1 MMKSPGFSRLRRFLL
16 AAALLLVCQ
25 PAFAEKRVALVLGNS
40 AYQNVARL
48 PNPVNDGATVAAT
61 LKDAGFDVVDSR
73 HDLPAAETRRVLR
86 DFADRTRDADI
97 AVVYYAGHG
106 IEVDG
111 SNYLIPVDAKLERD
125 TDVYDEALSL
135 DRVLL
140 AIEPAKRLRLVILD
154 ACRDN
159 PFSKAMK
166 RTVAS
171 RAIGQGL
178 AKVEPTSP
186 NMLIAYSAKAGSTAA
201 DGDGKNSPFTV
212 ALSKH
217 LTTPGLDVR
226 RAFGFVRD
234 DVLKTTGNRQE
245 PFVYGSL
252 GGDDVPLVTAPAKV
266 EPPAAAPNPQAEVR
280 RDYEL
285 ALQIGN
291 KSAMSAFLAQYP
303 NGFYASLAK
312 LQLEK
317 FATEE
322 SRVAAT
328 EKARLAEQ
336 ERARLATEGAQKA
349 AQAKAEAD
357 AKSAEQA
364 RIAAEKAKQIAQDQ
378 AAAAEQKR
386 AEAER
391 AAADKAAAAK
401 AAADSKVAAVTPA
414 PVKETPNLAALSS
427 GVSQAEVTKSVQAE
441 LRRVGCLS
449 AAADG
454 NWNTTSQRSLTLF
467 NRYAKTS
474 VDTKLASTDAL
485 DTIKSKSARVC
496 PLVCEYGYK
505 SDGDSCVK
513 ITCAEGSFLNDDNQC
528 EKRREKKPVAKRDSY
543 ERDDRAARPVRERPQ
558 SLPQAIVS
566 KPRVSA
572 GGSGQIVCD
581 QGGCRPVSRG
591 CRIDYRGGSPRDG
604 GGNVEICN

>member
-1 MMKSPGFSRLRRFLL
+1 MKSPGSSKLRQFFL
-16 AAALLLVCQ
+16 AAALLLVVCQ

-48 PNPVNDGATVAAT
+48 ANPVNDGAMIAAT
-61 LKDAGFDVVDSR
+61 LKNAGFDVVEER
-73 HDLPAAETRRVLR
+73 HDLSASETRRTLR
-86 DFADRTRDADI
+86 DFADRARDADI

-111 SNYLIPVDAKLERD
+111 TNYLIPVDAKLERD
-125 TDVYDEALSL
+125 TDVYDEAFSL

-140 AIEPAKRLRLVILD
+140 AIEPAKQLRLVILD

-159 PFSKAMK
+159 PFAKSMK

-178 AKVEPTSP
+178 AKIEPTSP

-234 DVLKTTGNRQE
+234 DVLKITGNRQE

-252 GGDDVPLVTAPAKV
+252 GGDDVPLVPAPAKV
-266 EPPAAAPNPQAEVR
+266 EPPASAPSLQAEAR

-291 KSAMSAFLAQYP
+291 KSAMSAFLVQYP
-303 NGFYASLAK
+303 DGFYASLAK

-322 SRVAAT
+322 AHVAAT

-349 AQAKAEAD
+349 VQAKAEAD

-364 RIAAEKAKQIAQDQ
+364 RIAAEKAKQVAQDQ
-378 AAAAEQKR
+378 AAAGEQKR
-386 AEAER
+386 AEAEK
-391 AAADKAAAAK
+391 AAADKAATK
-401 AAADSKVAAVTPA
+401 AATESKVAAVTPA
-414 PVKETPNLAALSS
+414 PAKETPNLAALSS
-427 GVSQAEVTKSVQAE
+427 GVPQAEVTKSVQSE

-485 DTIKSKSARVC
+485 DAIKSKSSRVC
-496 PLVCEYGYK
+496 PLVCEHGYK
-505 SDGDSCVK
+505 VDGDSCVK
-513 ITCAEGSFLNDDNQC
+513 ITCAEGSFLNEDNQC
-528 EKRREKKPVAKRDSY
+528 VKRREKKPVANRDT
-543 ERDDRAARPVRERPQ
+543 DDRERAAPFRPQ
-558 SLPQAIVS
+558 EKQVIVRRFQAPTS
-566 KPRVSA
+566 
-572 GGSGQIVCD
+572 GSRAQPLTGQEREE
-581 QGGCRPVSRG
+581 GCNSYAAIMSGKCP
-591 CRIDYRGGSPRDG
+591 
-604 GGNVEICN
+604 

>member
-1 MMKSPGFSRLRRFLL
+1 MMKSPGSLEWRRLFLA

-25 PAFAEKRVALVLGNS
+25 PAFAEKRVALVLGNA
-40 AYQNVARL
+40 AYQNVAKL
-48 PNPVNDGATVAAT
+48 PNPVNDSAVIAAT
-61 LKDAGFDVVDSR
+61 LKEAGFDVVDSR
-73 HDLPAAETRRVLR
+73 HDLPAAETRRALR
-86 DFADRTRDADI
+86 DFADRARDADI

-111 SNYLIPVDAKLERD
+111 ANYLIPVDAKLERD

-140 AIEPAKRLRLVILD
+140 AIEPAKKLRLVILD

-159 PFSKAMK
+159 PFSRNMK

-252 GGDDVPLVTAPAKV
+252 GGEDVPLVPAPARAAS
-266 EPPAAAPNPQAEVR
+266 PAPAPNPQAEAR

-291 KSAMSAFLAQYP
+291 KSALNAFLGQYP
-303 NGFYASLAK
+303 DGFYASLAK

-317 FATEE
+317 IAAEE
-322 SRVAAT
+322 VRVAAT

-336 ERARLATEGAQKA
+336 ERARLSAEGAQKA
-349 AQAKAEAD
+349 QQAKADAD
-357 AKSAEQA
+357 AKAAEQA
-364 RIAAEKAKQIAQDQ
+364 RIAAEKAKQVAQEQ

-386 AEAER
+386 VAAEAQAAQN
-391 AAADKAAAAK
+391 AAASRAGVSPSTAEKPQGEK
-401 AAADSKVAAVTPA
+401 GL
-414 PVKETPNLAALSS
+414 NLAALTS
-427 GVSQAEVTKSVQAE
+427 GSPPAEIAKSVQSE
-441 LRRVGCLS
+441 LRRVGCLTAS
-449 AAADG
+449 ADG
-454 NWNTTSQRSLTLF
+454 EWNAASQRSMALF
-467 NRYAKTS
+467 NRHAGTKFD
-474 VDTKLASTDAL
+474 VKLASLDAL
-485 DTIKSKSARVC
+485 DAIKLKSSRVC
-496 PLVCEYGYK
+496 PLVCEHGFK
-505 SDGDSCVK
+505 ADGDRCSK
-513 ITCAEGSFLNDDNQC
+513 ITCAEGSFLNDDNEC
-528 EKRREKKPVAKRDSY
+528 ERRRAKKPVASRDT
-543 ERDDRAARPVRERPQ
+543 DDRPERAPVRIRPPKIDAGISRPQ
-558 SLPQAIVS
+558 ASS
-566 KPRVSA
+566 
-572 GGSGQIVCD
+572 GSGQVLCD
-581 QGGCRPVSRG
+581 RGGCRPVERG
-591 CRIDYRGGSPRDG
+591 CRLEFKTTAQGGPVEGG
-604 GGNVEICN
+604 GGNVQVCR